1 MRSLLE
7 GWENYISTYMLRE
20 WRENLGLKSRWVPR
34 LSVTEKL
41 YQWSKSSTTY
51 IVNKQEVLVNMPKLS
66 GTSNRCLQTP
76 QKNTGI
82 YSRIRFKEPPFQM
95 ILLEPARRDFM
106 NQSKRYYCYTPLLP
120 HLSRL
125 SKNKII
131 KGPITGVYNVVNVRF
146 VLEDGATHSVDSSS
160 NAF

>member
-1 MRSLLE
+1 
-7 GWENYISTYMLRE
+7 
-20 WRENLGLKSRWVPR
+20 
-34 LSVTEKL
+34 
-41 YQWSKSSTTY
+41 
-51 IVNKQEVLVNMPKLS
+51 MPKLL

-82 YSRIRFKEPPFQM
+82 YLRIRFKEPPFQM

-106 NQSKRYYCYTPLLP
+106 NQSKRYNCYTPPLP
-120 HLSRL
+120 PPLSHL
-125 SKNKII
+125 SKNNFF